1 MSLVKK
7 DWEDKKESGI
17 SQKTCHLHQSIIQ
30 SAGIGLARGKV
41 LVLLIDA
48 FLR

>member
-30 SAGIGLARGKV
+30 SAGNGLARGKV